1 MGLTAKGAPTTAPS
15 ADADAK
21 YTAMLDNRV
30 NKIVEPL
37 KIDDAAKKTK
47 VHDLI
52 VAQYRALKDWQDAN
66 QAKLKDKT
74 TTADQRQAVI
84 ATRQPLHDKFV
95 ADLNEQLTPDQVEQV
110 KDGMTYNTV
119 HFTYDNYCKFV
130 PQLTDVQKAKILEFL
145 KAGREE
151 AMDGG
156 SQEEKATIF
165 KKYKGKIAN
174 YLNGEGIDIKK
185 ATKDYMD
192 EQKGEKKPATQP

>member
-1 MGLTAKGAPTTAPS
+1 MGLSAKGAPTTAPS

-21 YTAMLDNRV
+21 YTAMLDARV
-30 NKIVEPL
+30 TKIVEPL
-37 KIDDAAKKTK
+37 KIDDAAKKAK

-52 VAQYRALKDWQDAN
+52 VAQYLALKEWQDAN
-66 QAKLKDKT
+66 QPKLKDKT
-74 TTADQRQAVI
+74 LSADQKQAII

-119 HFTYDNYCKFV
+119 HVTYNAYNQFV
-130 PQLTDVQKAKILEFL
+130 PTLTDVQKAKILEFL

-165 KKYKGKIAN
+165 KKYKGRIAN
-174 YLNGEGIDIKK
+174 YLHGEGIDIKQQ
-185 ATKDYMD
+185 TKDFMD
-192 EQKGEKKPATQP
+192 EQKNGKKPATQP